1 MKTVQVK
8 TFLLFTVL
16 MVASASINAQRTRTK
31 IYENPKYGPDSAL
44 RMECASNLS
53 IMNQYVKIHT
63 YEYALE
69 SWRWCFNNC
78 PEASKNIYIHG
89 SKIIKYFIENEED
102 PQIADNWVDTLM
114 LLYDQRMKYYNQEG
128 KVFGIKGIDLLRY
141 RKESID
147 TAYSYLEKSVDLSQ
161 AKVDES
167 VAVTFISTTYA
178 LYQQQKFGAD
188 VMINNY
194 VKITDLMNQKIASG
208 DKDPKIPQ
216 AFESIEKIF
225 AESGAADC
233 DALIEIFTVKF
244 EESPEDIELLK
255 KITTLLGETGC
266 EESDLYAKS
275 AEALYSLE
283 PSADAAAKLAN
294 VFVVREEYA
303 KAKEYYNKA
312 INQET
317 DNAIKAKYYFYL
329 SGINYQEKDYPTTRK
344 NCRLAIDLNPNYGDA
359 YILIGKA
366 YAASSKGCGE
376 SDFEKQAV
384 YWAAVDKFVKAKA
397 VDPSVKEEADKQISS
412 YSQYFPNNEVTFF
425 NGYTDGQSY
434 KVGCWIQET
443 TTVRTT
449 KN

>member
-1 MKTVQVK
+1 MKTMYGK
-8 TFLLFTVL
+8 TLILLVGLLIYSSSVF
-16 MVASASINAQRTRTK
+16 AQRTK
-31 IYENPKYGPDSAL
+31 IHENPKYGPDSAS

-53 IMNQYVKIHT
+53 IMNQYVKIKT
-63 YEYALE
+63 FEYAID
-69 SWRWCFNNC
+69 SWRFCFKNC

-89 SKIIKYFIENEED
+89 SRIIKYIIENEED
-102 PQIADNWVDTLM
+102 QAIADSWVDTLM
-114 LLYDQRMKYYNQEG
+114 ILYDQRMEYFNEEG
-128 KVFGIKGIDLLRY
+128 KVYGIKGIDLLRY
-141 RKESID
+141 RKESIE
-147 TAYSYLEKSVDLSQ
+147 TAYTYLEKSVNLSQ
-161 AKVDES
+161 EKVDES

-178 LYQQQKFGAD
+178 LFQNQKVGAD

-194 VKITDLMNQKIASG
+194 VTIMDIMNKKLASG

-216 AFESIEKIF
+216 AIESIEKMF

-233 DALIEIFTVKF
+233 DALIEIFSVKF

-275 AEALYSLE
+275 AEALYGLE

-294 VFVVREEYA
+294 VFVVRSDYT
-303 KAKEYYNKA
+303 KAKNYYNNA
-312 INQET
+312 IDQET
-317 DNAIKAKYYFYL
+317 DAAIKAKYYFYL
-329 SGINYQEKDYPTTRK
+329 SGIYYQEKDYPNTRNK
-344 NCRLAIDLNPNYGDA
+344 CLAALNLNPAYGEA

-366 YAASSKGCGE
+366 YAASSKNCGE

-384 YWAAVDKFVKAKA
+384 YWAAVDKFIKAKS
-397 VDPSVKEEADKQISS
+397 VDPSIKEEADNQINS
-412 YSQYFPNNEVTFF
+412 YSQYFPNNEITFF
-425 NGYTDGQSY
+425 NGYTDGQTY